1 MGGVVSQS
9 IPNFLNGISQQTPTQ
24 RGINQGE
31 EQLNLQNNIVDG
43 LSKRPSFEYSA
54 TIDSTNVFPNTTKF
68 WSIQRDVNNQYMV
81 ALYNGGIRVWDLDG
95 NEKPV
100 TIASGSSYL
109 TSTNP
114 KADFRMV
121 NIADYTLIQ
130 VMLRLK
136 NFLLLLQLQTMVEN
150 ML

>member
-24 RGINQGE
+24 RGINQAE
-31 EQLNLQNNIVDG
+31 EQVNLQNNIVDG
-43 LSKRPSFEYSA
+43 LSKRPAFEYID
-54 TIDSTNVFPNTTKF
+54 TIDATNVFPNTVKF
-68 WSIQRDVNNQYMV
+68 WSIQRDKDNQFV
-81 ALYNGGIRVWDLDG
+81 VIFYNGGVKVYDLDG

-100 TIASGSSYL
+100 TIASGASYL

-114 KADFRMV
+114 KSDFKLV
-121 NIADYTLIQ
+121 NIADYTF
-130 VMLRLK
+130 VANK
-136 NFLLLLQLQTMVEN
+136 QTTVLEN